1 MFKLFKNRSGVASS
15 PPSYDDIEKQSTLPT
30 LWRRNVE
37 KFKENES
44 RQNEQFVHK
53 LVKDALEEIK
63 ARTSEGRE
71 KITFSLF
78 NSSKIIRYRSEKKKE
93 HRQFSIKDGYTT
105 SFIEWLYANPEHFE
119 EAFYKASSYSIKT
132 KTLLVS
138 LFEVVNV
145 YEGTMTDKVSED
157 NVKSLEWC
165 IEI

>member
-53 LVKDALEEIK
+53 LVKDALEEIE

-78 NSSKIIRYRSEKKKE
+78 NSSKIIRYRSEKKE
-93 HRQFSIKDGYTT
+93 RT
-105 SFIEWLYANPEHFE
+105 STIFDQRWLYYIIHRVVVCE
-119 EAFYKASSYSIKT
+119 SR
-132 KTLLVS
+132 TL
-138 LFEVVNV
+138 
-145 YEGTMTDKVSED
+145 
-157 NVKSLEWC
+157 
-165 IEI
+165 